1 MLSTDPQEAQ
11 SSAVRVRA
19 PGATTGTPAG
29 ATTIV
34 TPSGQ
39 STKTTTAT
47 AATTVVRAV
56 AAMTRGRARR
66 LRRGGAAGAGAMSG
80 TIPQD
85 GACPGPCLYGSGRVD
100 NIRAN
105 ENKNEVKL
113 THTQAVFLMVAVTLM
128 WSIAGVITRHLEHAR
143 SFEVTFW
150 RSFFT
155 VLSLLVILP
164 FFQGRVVFAKIRDGG
179 WALWL
184 SGLCWSVMFTAFM
197 VALTLT
203 SVANVLVTMALG
215 PFLTA
220 LIARIFIGHRIPART
235 WAAILVAGAGIAWM
249 YGAQLEGGQLAGTLV
264 ALFVPLASGVNWT
277 ITQRAHAQ
285 GRNVDLVP
293 AVLVGAVIS
302 SLVTLPLAMPLRASA
317 HDVGLLAI
325 LGLVQLAIP
334 CALAVVCAR
343 VLKAPE
349 IALLALLEIIFGIV
363 LAWVGANEIPSQT
376 VLAGGALVLGAL
388 VVNELVGWRQRA

>member
-1 MLSTDPQEAQ
+1 M
-11 SSAVRVRA
+11 R
-19 PGATTGTPAG
+19 
-29 ATTIV
+29 
-34 TPSGQ
+34 
-39 STKTTTAT
+39 
-47 AATTVVRAV
+47 
-56 AAMTRGRARR
+56 
-66 LRRGGAAGAGAMSG
+66 
-80 TIPQD
+80 
-85 GACPGPCLYGSGRVD
+85 
-100 NIRAN
+100 
-105 ENKNEVKL
+105 L
-113 THTQAVFLMVAVTLM
+113 THTQAVFGMVAVTLM
-128 WSIAGVITRHLEHAR
+128 WSIAGVITRQLEHAR

-164 FFQGRVVFAKIRDGG
+164 FFQGRAVFTKIRHGG

-220 LIARIFIGHRIPART
+220 LISRAFIGNRIPART

-249 YGAQLEGGQLAGTLV
+249 YGTQIRQGHLAGTVV

-277 ITQRAHAQ
+277 VTQRSSAQ
-285 GRNVDLVP
+285 GHQVDLVP
-293 AVLVGAVIS
+293 AVLVGAAIS
-302 SLVTLPLAMPLRASA
+302 AVVTLPLAMPFHASA
-317 HDVGLLAI
+317 HDIGLLAL

-334 CALAVVCAR
+334 CVLAVLCAR

-349 IALLALLEIIFGIV
+349 IALLALLEVIFGII
-363 LAWVGANEIPSQT
+363 LAWIGADEIPSEA
-376 VLAGGALVLGAL
+376 VLTGGALVIGAL
-388 VVNELVGWRQRA
+388 VANELAGWRARA